1 MLIFAASQIG
11 GCAFLI
17 ADSYGGY
24 SCFEGTK
31 VEFTSLMPLVGPL
44 IILDLPFTLI
54 ADTIAFPT
62 CL

>member
-1 MLIFAASQIG
+1 
-11 GCAFLI
+11 
-17 ADSYGGY
+17 
-24 SCFEGTK
+24 
-31 VEFTSLMPLVGPL
+31 MPLVGPL